1 MYIIIYDL
9 VGNLGVTWCVDNVT
23 QVVQVEDLKRRS
35 DVRHVCRVFWW
46 MVSGIYLSGI
56 SLF

>member
-1 MYIIIYDL
+1 MIYDL